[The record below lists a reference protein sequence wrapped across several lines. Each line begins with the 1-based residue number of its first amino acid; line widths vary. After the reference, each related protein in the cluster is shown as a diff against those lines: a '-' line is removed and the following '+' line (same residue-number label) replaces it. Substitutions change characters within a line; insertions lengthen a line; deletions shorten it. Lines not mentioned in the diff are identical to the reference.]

1 MRQKEQISTYLKN
14 TFSDACSR
22 DSVQHRWKNDS
33 ISPKSRVEPLAFNTE
48 HHHANSTHCSL
59 KISHG
64 ADKDNLFNTQEPFSL
79 VIISSILVTLMCDLG
94 WNFKEKLDAGHS

>member
-33 ISPKSRVEPLAFNTE
+33 ISPKSRVEPLAFNIRT
-48 HHHANSTHCSL
+48 SPCKFYT
-59 KISHG
+59 
-64 ADKDNLFNTQEPFSL
+64 LFSE
-79 VIISSILVTLMCDLG
+79 
-94 WNFKEKLDAGHS
+94 NFPWCWQGQFV